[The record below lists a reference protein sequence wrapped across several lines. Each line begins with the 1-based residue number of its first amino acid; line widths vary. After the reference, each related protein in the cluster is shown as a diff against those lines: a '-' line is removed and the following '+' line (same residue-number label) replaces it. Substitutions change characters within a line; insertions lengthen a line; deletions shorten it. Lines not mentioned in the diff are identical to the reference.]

1 MVKLHIKKGDESQF
15 LFETSVDVMV
25 DDLIKQLVK
34 LYNGRLKIQRLCQEM
49 ELLASHGILLPPNMQ
64 GLTEEQ
70 IAELKLKDEFADTCV
85 PTGGH
90 IESIDTVGRRNGRAP
105 NDKMKEVIRR
115 TISEATAII
124 SKNQVT
130 AKVCLTLDMVSDGLD
145 KLRGAVM
152 IVYPMN
158 LPPYDPIRL
167 EFEGQE
173 DLSGTQVTTLNTI
186 LTLLI
191 HYTTV

>member
-1 MVKLHIKKGDESQF
+1 
-15 LFETSVDVMV
+15 
-25 DDLIKQLVK
+25 
-34 LYNGRLKIQRLCQEM
+34 
-49 ELLASHGILLPPNMQ
+49 
-64 GLTEEQ
+64 
-70 IAELKLKDEFADTCV
+70 
-85 PTGGH
+85 
-90 IESIDTVGRRNGRAP
+90 
-105 NDKMKEVIRR
+105 MKEVIRR

-186 LTLLI
+186 LTLTVYIPEHLI
-191 HYTTV
+191 SNYPELITH